1 VVKIGIL
8 TQVIPSIFMVL
19 YVNRLIAEKLRVTDT
34 ARLSDLKY

>member
-1 VVKIGIL
+1 
-8 TQVIPSIFMVL
+8 MVL